1 LEIKTAPRFISIS
14 YPNSMKCCTD
24 VGGTF
29 TDCLVLDDEGQI
41 HAFKSPTTPT
51 DPTIGLTNVLRKAA
65 GSFHMELTQFM
76 SNVRLLIAHGTTLS
90 TNALL
95 TGRIAKVGLLVTDGF
110 RDTIEMRRGYKNIRT
125 SRFNVFVPPY
135 KPLVA
140 RSLRLPVKERTLYT
154 GAILTPLKEEDVYAA
169 IGKFKK
175 EKVEA
180 IAICFLHSYA
190 NPAHEQ
196 RAGEICRQEMNG
208 VYVTA
213 SHEVLPVY
221 REYERFSTTVV
232 SAAVGPITAGYLN
245 SLQQRLREI
254 GFKGTLYMVQGG
266 GLVQSVEESAR
277 RAVSLVNSGP
287 AGAPSGA
294 IRLGQAVDSK
304 NLFSVDMGGTSYD
317 VCLIRDGEIPTTDY
331 NWVGDERVAMKMV
344 DVPSVGAGGGSIA
357 WIDTLGLLRVGPQ
370 SAGADPGP
378 ACYGRGGTEPTVTDA
393 DLLLGYVPA
402 DYFLGGEI
410 ALRRDLAERAICSVT
425 EPLKVDVPTA
435 AMTIFTTVNSV
446 MADKMSEISTK
457 RGYDVR
463 DFALVVGGG
472 AGPVHGAYVA
482 DLLEIPTVVIPRY
495 AATYSAFGMLNME
508 VGKNF
513 ARSLI
518 ARENFLDLNHVNQ
531 LFDEMEGEARQV
543 LSEIGIAPEDTVL
556 RRSIEMRYVGQFHE
570 VEVTDVPAGEIGTQE
585 LKAVVQAFH
594 RRHKELFTFDMPK
607 REVEFLNVRLKAT
620 LRHEPLKLAAIAAV
634 EGGADKAIKRRRPV
648 LWNLSKGYEETAVY
662 DGDRL
667 AAGHRVEGPAI
678 VEEAATTVVIP
689 PDYVCTV
696 DKIKNYILSRRQ

>member
-1 LEIKTAPRFISIS
+1 
-14 YPNSMKCCTD
+14 MKCCTD

-41 HAFKSPTTPT
+41 HAFKSPTTPA
-51 DPTIGLTNVLRKAA
+51 DPTVGLTNVLKKAA
-65 GSFHMELTQFM
+65 GSFHMELPQFM

-95 TGRIAKVGLLVTDGF
+95 TGRIAKVGLLVTNGF
-110 RDTIEMRRGYKNIRT
+110 RDTVEMRRGYKNIRT

-135 KPLVA
+135 KPLVP
-140 RSLRLPVKERTLYT
+140 RSLRLPVEERTLYT

-169 IGKFKK
+169 ISKFKK

-196 RAGEICRQEMNG
+196 RAAEICRQEMNG

-232 SAAVGPITAGYLN
+232 SAAVGPITAHYLN
-245 SLQQRLREI
+245 ALQQRLKEI

-294 IRLGQAVDSK
+294 IRLGRAVDST

-410 ALRRDLAERAICSVT
+410 TLRRDLAEETIGSVT
-425 EPLKVDVPTA
+425 EPLRIDVPTA
-435 AMTIFTTVNSV
+435 AMTIFKTVNSV

-482 DLLEIPTVVIPRY
+482 DLLEIPTVIIPRY

-518 ARENFLDLNHVNQ
+518 AREHFLDLNRVNQ
-531 LFDEMEGEARQV
+531 LFAEMEVEARQV
-543 LSEIGIAPEDTVL
+543 LSEIGIAPEDTVV
-556 RRSIEMRYVGQFHE
+556 RRSIEMRYLGQFHE
-570 VEVTDVPAGEIGTQE
+570 VEVTDVPAGEIGTQALE
-585 LKAVVQAFH
+585 AIVEAFH
-594 RRHKELFTFDMPK
+594 RRHKELFTFAMPK
-607 REVEFLNVRLKAT
+607 REVEFLNVLLKAT
-620 LRHEPLKLAAIAAV
+620 MRHEPLKLAEIAAI
-634 EGGADKAIKRRRPV
+634 EGGSDKAFKRRRPV
-648 LWNLSKGYEETAVY
+648 LWDLSRGYEETAVY
-662 DGDRL
+662 DGERL
-667 AAGHRVEGPAI
+667 AAGHRIQGPAI
-678 VEEAATTVVIP
+678 VEEATTTVVIP
-689 PDYVCTV
+689 PHYVCAV
-696 DKIKNYILSRRQ
+696 DKIKNYILSRRS

>member
-1 LEIKTAPRFISIS
+1 
-14 YPNSMKCCTD
+14 MKCCTD

-29 TDCLVLDDEGQI
+29 TDCLVLDDDGQV
-41 HAFKSPTTPT
+41 HAFKSPTTPV
-51 DPTIGLTNVLRKAA
+51 DPTEGLTNVLKKAA
-65 GSFHMELTQFM
+65 GFFNMDLPQFM

-95 TGRIAKVGLLVTDGF
+95 TGRTAKVGLLATEGF
-110 RDTIEMRRGYKNIRT
+110 RDTIEMRRGFKNIRT

-135 KPLVA
+135 TPLVP
-140 RSLRLPVKERTLYT
+140 RTLRLPVTERTLYT
-154 GAILTPLKEEDVYAA
+154 GEILIPMKEADVHAA
-169 IGKFKK
+169 IRKFKD

-180 IAICFLHSYA
+180 VAVCFLHSYA
-190 NPAHEQ
+190 NPAHER
-196 RAGEICRQEMNG
+196 RAAEICRQELNG

-232 SAAVGPITAGYLN
+232 SAAVGPITARYLS
-245 SLQQRLREI
+245 SLQQRLRDI

-287 AGAPSGA
+287 AGAPPGA
-294 IRLGQAVDSK
+294 IRLGQAVGSN

-317 VCLIRDGEIPTTDY
+317 VCLIRNGEIPTTDY

-357 WIDTLGLLRVGPQ
+357 WIDSLGLLRVGPQ

-378 ACYGRGGTEPTVTDA
+378 ACYGKGGTKPAVTDA
-393 DLLLGYVPA
+393 DLMLGYVPA

-410 ALRRDLAERAICSVT
+410 SLNVDLAEKAIRTVAQ
-425 EPLKVDVPTA
+425 PLGIDVPTA
-435 AMTIFTTVNSV
+435 AMTIFTAVNAL

-482 DLLEIPTVVIPRY
+482 HLLEIPTVVIPRY

-518 ARENFLDLNHVNQ
+518 ARRNFLDFERVNR
-531 LFDEMEGEARQV
+531 LFDDMAAEAGRV
-543 LSEIGIAPEDTVL
+543 LGEIGIAPEDTVF
-556 RRSIEMRYVGQFHE
+556 RRSVEMRYLGQFHE
-570 VEVTDVPAGEIGTQE
+570 VEVTEVPAGKIGPEQLE
-585 LKAVVQAFH
+585 EVIQAFH
-594 RRHKELFTFDMPK
+594 RRHKEIFTFDMPK
-607 REVEFLNVRLKAT
+607 REVEILNLLLKAT
-620 LRHEPLKLAAIAAV
+620 LRHEPLKLAEIPAATA
-634 EGGADKAIKRRRPV
+634 GPDKAIKRRRKA

-667 AAGHRVEGPAI
+667 AAGHRITGPAI
-678 VEEAATTVVIP
+678 IEEAATTVVIP
-689 PDYVCTV
+689 PIYTCAV
-696 DKIKNYILSRRQ
+696 DKIKNYILTRRS

>member
-1 LEIKTAPRFISIS
+1 
-14 YPNSMKCCTD
+14 MKCCTD

-29 TDCLVLDDEGQI
+29 TDCLVLDDEGQV
-41 HAFKSPTTPT
+41 HAFKSPTTPA
-51 DPTIGLTNVLRKAA
+51 DPTAGLTHVLNKAA
-65 GSFHMELTQFM
+65 AFFHMDLPQFM
-76 SNVRLLIAHGTTLS
+76 ANVHLLIAHGTTLS

-95 TGRIAKVGLLVTDGF
+95 TGRIAKVGLLATEGF
-110 RDTIEMRRGYKNIRT
+110 RDTIEMRRGFKNIRT

-135 KPLVA
+135 KPLVP
-140 RSLRLPVKERTLYT
+140 RTLRLTVTERTLYS
-154 GAILTPLKEEDVYAA
+154 GEILTPLKEEDVHAA
-169 IGKFKK
+169 IRKFKA
-175 EKVEA
+175 EKVDA
-180 IAICFLHSYA
+180 VAVCFLHSYA
-190 NPAHEQ
+190 NPEHEI
-196 RAGEICRQEMNG
+196 RAAEICRQEMDG
-208 VYVTA
+208 TYITA

-232 SAAVGPITAGYLN
+232 SAAVGPITAAYLN
-245 SLQQRLREI
+245 SLQQRLRDI

-266 GLVQSVEESAR
+266 GLVQSVEESKR

-287 AGAPSGA
+287 AGAPAGA
-294 IRLGQAVDSK
+294 IRLGQSVNCN

-317 VCLIRDGEIPTTDY
+317 VCLIGNGEIPTTDY

-344 DVPSVGAGGGSIA
+344 DVPSVGAGGGSIG

-378 ACYGRGGTEPTVTDA
+378 ACYDRGGTQPAVTDA
-393 DLLLGYVPA
+393 DLLLGYIPA

-410 ALRRDLAERAICSVT
+410 ALRADLAEKAIRTVS
-425 EPLKVDVPTA
+425 EPLGIDVPTA
-435 AMTIFTTVNSV
+435 AMTIYTTVNSL

-457 RGYDVR
+457 RGHDVR

-472 AGPVHGAYVA
+472 AGPVHGACVA
-482 DLLEIPTVVIPRY
+482 DLLEIPTVIIPRY

-508 VGKNF
+508 VGRDF

-518 ARENFLDLNHVNQ
+518 SRGKFLDLEKVNQ
-531 LFDEMEGEARQV
+531 LFDDMEVEAYQV
-543 LSEIGIAPEDTVL
+543 LGEIGISPQDTVL
-556 RRSIEMRYVGQFHE
+556 RRSMEMRYLGQFHE
-570 VEVTDVPAGEIGTQE
+570 VEVLEVPTGKIGPQE
-585 LKAVVQAFH
+585 LDGIVQAFH

-620 LRHEPLKLAAIAAV
+620 MRQEPLEFAEIPQAT
-634 EGGADKAIKRRRPV
+634 GGPESALKRHRSA
-648 LWNLSKGYEETAVY
+648 LWDLSKGYEETPVY

-667 AAGHRVEGPAI
+667 AAGHRIAGPAI

-689 PDYVCTV
+689 PMYVCTV
-696 DKIKNYILSRRQ
+696 DKIKNYILSRR